1 MAITMQMTAI
11 KCGIIIDIAIIDPSI
26 LARNVSII
34 LKQEGSY
41 LSTAY
46 QSVLVLLIILPT
58 EVLSNQLI
66 GANNNFLISAI

>member
-34 LKQEGSY
+34 LK
-41 LSTAY
+41 
-46 QSVLVLLIILPT
+46 
-58 EVLSNQLI
+58 
-66 GANNNFLISAI
+66 